1 MKRALLLGLG
11 LIWGSASA
19 APVDRVAAVVNEK
32 VITLSQDYELGR
44 PYIERLAASGSAVD
58 RRAAEL
64 DVLDQQIREILIEQE
79 MDRLKIQVDDREV
92 DGQLEFIIT
101 QNGLKDRDGLRQA
114 IEQGGTSWDTYL
126 RDLKRQLRHQKF
138 QMYIIRPRVVENE
151 DALKDA
157 YNRLLNNPD
166 RPEIVDLGALF
177 VPLRDGSDAERERV
191 TAIVQEAKRRFEA
204 GEAFAA
210 LSAELDVAGFGQAG
224 GSMGTFRPGE
234 IMGALDGPAF
244 SVPVGQVSDP
254 IPTSRGVYLLEIRSR
269 ELQPVG
275 TFEEVKP
282 SLSQQVFEEQYARE
296 EDAWYQSKRRSSSV
310 EVKLEEPEAL

>member
-19 APVDRVAAVVNEK
+19 APVDRVAAVVNDK
-32 VITLSQDYELGR
+32 VITLSQVYELGR
-44 PYIERLAASGSAVD
+44 PYIERLAASGSAGD

-101 QNGLKDRDGLRQA
+101 QNGLKDRDGLRKA

-254 IPTSRGVYLLEIRSR
+254 IPTSRGVYLLEVRSR

-296 EDAWYQSKRRSSSV
+296 EDAVSV
-310 EVKLEEPEAL
+310 EETARQSR

>member
-19 APVDRVAAVVNEK
+19 APVDRVAAVVNDK
-32 VITLSQDYELGR
+32 VITLSQVYELGR
-44 PYIERLAASGSAVD
+44 PYIERLAASGSAGD

-101 QNGLKDRDGLRQA
+101 QNGLKDRDGLRKA

-254 IPTSRGVYLLEIRSR
+254 IPTTRGVYLLEIRSR

-275 TFEEVKP
+275 SFEEVKP